1 MNNKILIFRTSVT
14 NTKELMLLSSVLNS
28 CAKIKS
34 WNIDL
39 DDWEKVLRVECSKN
53 LIPKEVI
60 EMIQNV
66 GICISELE

>member
-1 MNNKILIFRTSVT
+1 MNGKILVYRTSVT
-14 NTKELMLLSSVLNS
+14 NAKELMLLSIVLNS

-39 DDWEKVLRVECSKN
+39 EDWEKVLRVECSKN
-53 LIPKEVI
+53 LRPEEVI
-60 EMIQNV
+60 EMIQNI